1 MCLWTEEMK
10 VKKDKNL
17 LKTLKRRIQDVP
29 FYSLEYKRDDLPL
42 DPAKPFILDQIG
54 RLELISLIAIISFSP
69 SLMTH

>member
-1 MCLWTEEMK
+1 M
-10 VKKDKNL
+10 KKDKNL
-17 LKTLKRRIQDVP
+17 LKTFERRIQDVP